1 MSAERQGTG
10 VAGSTAGVVEAAAG
24 GTWVLVERAGSLW
37 GVAGEAVARL
47 APGVRLLVRGGAA
60 GPPGGE
66 LAADRVVAVVSGL
79 AVRPVPRSLA
89 RWWGEPA
96 AGLAVYGERP
106 VTERAGPGAGGPAAA
121 AAGEAA
127 SGAWVLVERAGS
139 LWAVAGEAV
148 ARLAPGGRL
157 RVRGGAAGSSG
168 RELAADRVVAVV
180 SGLAVRPVPRALARF
195 WGEPAAGLAVYGGRP
210 VVLVDPASPPAPLL
224 AGAGPGA
231 APSEDEDGR

>member
-1 MSAERQGTG
+1 VSAERPGTG

-106 VTERAGPGAGGPAAA
+106 V
-121 AAGEAA
+121 
-127 SGAWVLVERAGS
+127 
-139 LWAVAGEAV
+139 
-148 ARLAPGGRL
+148 
-157 RVRGGAAGSSG
+157 
-168 RELAADRVVAVV
+168 
-180 SGLAVRPVPRALARF
+180 
-195 WGEPAAGLAVYGGRP
+195 
-210 VVLVDPASPPAPLL
+210 VLVDPASPPAALR
-224 AGAGPGA
+224 ARA
-231 APSEDEDGR
+231 ARDDPEGLDDEDDDGGNRDGRRAERNSGPAG